1 MPIFSQNSKKSED
14 AAIVKELF
22 APGPVKDFDD
32 FDYKA
37 YDAKPRKKSK
47 SSTSDKSI
55 SSDQPKNIE
64 EPKARRRIKDRPS
77 RPTQAKESNK
87 KLNLLNG
94 VPLGSNLD
102 EFDVIGGSDLFRGAQ
117 GYQDDRYEI
126 MHILTTRL
134 WCFYFY
140 KSLLELGFTTFLP
153 D

>member
-1 MPIFSQNSKKSED
+1 MPILLSQNNKKSED
-14 AAIVKELF
+14 AIVKELF

-55 SSDQPKNIE
+55 SSDLSQNIQ
-64 EPKARRRIKDRPS
+64 EPKTRRKIKDRPS
-77 RPTQAKESNK
+77 RPTQPKEIQSNK

-126 MHILTTRL
+126 MHILTTPS
-134 WCFYFY
+134 WCFY
-140 KSLLELGFTTFLP
+140 L
-153 D
+153 